1 MFVMMIITVRIWW
14 YYFRCFFY
22 DVRCDSYREKSKK
35 KVLLAITEQSMLI
48 HDKAV
53 PKRSHN
59 TNILGTKRESNFHIL
74 RGEAVRRT
82 EWVSAGW
89 PSICFPSTFLYR
101 LRVWCNRTYCI
112 SKQPFGQIPVY
123 WLFSYYLSIG
133 GGISAFL
140 VLNQ

>member
-1 MFVMMIITVRIWW
+1 MMIL
-14 YYFRCFFY
+14 FMLFFMTY
-22 DVRCDSYREKSKK
+22 VAIVIGKRGKK

-82 EWVSAGW
+82 E
-89 PSICFPSTFLYR
+89 
-101 LRVWCNRTYCI
+101 
-112 SKQPFGQIPVY
+112 
-123 WLFSYYLSIG
+123 
-133 GGISAFL
+133 
-140 VLNQ
+140 